1 MFESRLVDVERRR
14 EMEDGFAVLDGSDAS
29 AGKTSAVARAI
40 DEIDDRRREIT
51 GAEKVAVHRV
61 RVARRVDRSLRGDER
76 LREDLTAEDAT
87 GADIAVEPAINID
100 LEWLEIEQSQEFV
113 QRFGDA
119 ASLEGG

>member
-1 MFESRLVDVERRR
+1 
-14 EMEDGFAVLDGSDAS
+14 MEDGFAVLDGRDAS
-29 AGKTSAVARAI
+29 AGKASAVARAI

-51 GAEKVAVHRV
+51 GAEKVAVYRV

-87 GADIAVEPAINID
+87 GADIAVESAINID
-100 LEWLEIEQSQEFV
+100 LERLEIEQSQEFV